1 MIGFQG
7 GVANSSLMT
16 CKYNKGIV
24 CLALYV
30 DDCYFRGHEEA
41 IDDTITKIKAAG
53 FSVKVEDDL
62 KDYLSCNI
70 AFNKQQKKAWLGQ
83 SHLIKNLVK
92 KFGELVTGMQR
103 YRTPST

>member
-1 MIGFQG
+1 MIGFQV
-7 GVANSSLMT
+7 GVADSSLMT
-16 CKYNKGIV
+16 CKYNKVIV

-30 DDCYFRGHEEA
+30 DDCYFRGHKV

-53 FSVKVEDDL
+53 FSVKVEDGL

-83 SHLIKNLVK
+83 SHLIKNLVQ

-103 YRTPST
+103 YRTPIT